1 MAAHDTYY
9 DRSRDPNAGR
19 KGLRPVF
26 TCRSCGYA
34 ATEAAFPRFECSS
47 REQQLADARADALD
61 IERRQEA
68 ARAESRERSRERQQM
83 KRRRRAAV
91 KAGTLKS

>member
-1 MAAHDTYY
+1 MAAHETYY

-47 REQQLADARADALD
+47 REQQLAERRADALD
-61 IERRQEA
+61 FERRQEA
-68 ARAESRERSRERQQM
+68 ARAESRERSRERQKMQR
-83 KRRRRAAV
+83 RRRRAQREGLV
-91 KAGTLKS
+91 K